1 MGLMLWELKARQ
13 CPKWK
18 DMSQGHYDI
27 VVPFARS
34 LVDIRGRASQSGRNG
49 GTPVG
54 FMEKAFLRRE
64 YVV

>member
-18 DMSQGHYDI
+18 DMSQGRYGI
-27 VVPFARS
+27 VVPFAR
-34 LVDIRGRASQSGRNG
+34 ASQSGGNS

-54 FMEKAFLRRE
+54 LLGKAFLRRE
-64 YVV
+64 HVM